1 MTDCG
6 WSARPPRATYHTT
19 TTTTRCSVHAIHEEY
34 GHVQL
39 TKTSDAQ
46 ILFHPHCHPPSQPHR
61 DPLQRPPLN
70 IALNSHT
77 ERQSS
82 RSSGWG
88 RHEGDTNKW
97 WPVLCQINPRPVCLI
112 LWVSLSVGPYVG
124 SWSWPDRPRGFYLTT
139 ESHSS
144 SAVSSCCT
152 HNTSAT
158 EYILLAT

>member
-6 WSARPPRATYHTT
+6 WFARPHRATYHTT
-19 TTTTRCSVHAIHEEY
+19 TTTTRCSVHAIQEEY

-70 IALNSHT
+70 IDLNPHT

-112 LWVSLSVGPYVG
+112 LWVSPSLSVHTSEVG
-124 SWSWPDRPRGFYLTT
+124 LGQIVLVAFISQPNHTRHQLSPPVVPTIPLPQSTY
-139 ESHSS
+139 
-144 SAVSSCCT
+144 
-152 HNTSAT
+152 
-158 EYILLAT
+158 Y

>member
-1 MTDCG
+1 MWVVCSSSPCDLPHHHHPLQCPRHPRG
-6 WSARPPRATYHTT
+6 VWPRPVNKNI
-19 TTTTRCSVHAIHEEY
+19 RCTNPFSSP
-34 GHVQL
+34 L
-39 TKTSDAQ
+39 
-46 ILFHPHCHPPSQPHR
+46 PPSQPHR
-61 DPLQRPPLN
+61 DPLERPPLN
-70 IALNSHT
+70 IDLNSHT

-112 LWVSLSVGPYVG
+112 LWVSLSVGPYVR